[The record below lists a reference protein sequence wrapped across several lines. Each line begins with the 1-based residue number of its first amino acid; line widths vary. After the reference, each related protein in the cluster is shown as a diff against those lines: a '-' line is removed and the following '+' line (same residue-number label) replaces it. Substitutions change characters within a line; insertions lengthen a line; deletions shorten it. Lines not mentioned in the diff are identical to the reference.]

1 MCRIATATTRARGRR
16 TTTVTI
22 LHFPLETKTSAN
34 FSTLVSA
41 CQRLTSL
48 SEARVFQICAHWA
61 LRTCCL
67 GRVVIGSINGSAW
80 KWSIRML
87 RSNVCPS
94 SLGWLGWPK
103 IAWKCVQ
110 SYLHHLFYNRTIYI
124 HLYSFETCSV
134 ESIEG
139 KMWVGLG
146 EYPSSLFPTI
156 PPYVLHNAYVA
167 GAFPK
172 LHTCSI
178 WNVSPTQSEDSW
190 KVLKFEKTN

>member
-1 MCRIATATTRARGRR
+1 MSEIDVTLRGKS
-16 TTTVTI
+16 
-22 LHFPLETKTSAN
+22 FP
-34 FSTLVSA
+34 
-41 CQRLTSL
+41 
-48 SEARVFQICAHWA
+48 ICATEHW
-61 LRTCCL
+61 
-67 GRVVIGSINGSAW
+67 GRVVLDECHW
-80 KWSIRML
+80 LHQWFRMEMVH
-87 RSNVCPS
+87 SYVAKHVCPS

-134 ESIEG
+134 ESIKR
-139 KMWVGLG
+139 KMWVRLG

-178 WNVSPTQSEDSW
+178 RMFPQPQV
-190 KVLKFEKTN
+190 KIFEKFSSLKKQLNVIPYCIG